1 MKIVSKVEKLNVLS
15 EILGFELVDKA
26 SENYILISKED
37 DLIAKINFVNKFG
50 DKTDLQINVKK
61 ILDGESIILE
71 FETAPDYR
79 SSMSLTLD
87 ESRILIRIDAE
98 DSTSFRASVNS
109 AIKWIKLSLEINN
122 LTI

>member
-1 MKIVSKVEKLNVLS
+1 MNVDSPLES
-15 EILGFELVDKA
+15 IKSDIAIEFE
-26 SENYILISKED
+26 NQMQ
-37 DLIAKINFVNKFG
+37 AKI
-50 DKTDLQINVKK
+50 IY
-61 ILDGESIILE
+61 ESIILE

>member
-1 MKIVSKVEKLNVLS
+1 MNVDSPLES
-15 EILGFELVDKA
+15 IKSDIAIEFENQKQ
-26 SENYILISKED
+26 
-37 DLIAKINFVNKFG
+37 AKI
-50 DKTDLQINVKK
+50 IY
-61 ILDGESIILE
+61 ESIILE

-79 SSMSLTLD
+79 SSMSLNLD

>member
-1 MKIVSKVEKLNVLS
+1 MNVDSPLES
-15 EILGFELVDKA
+15 IKSDIAIEFENQKQ
-26 SENYILISKED
+26 
-37 DLIAKINFVNKFG
+37 AKI
-50 DKTDLQINVKK
+50 IY
-61 ILDGESIILE
+61 ESIILE
-71 FETAPDYR
+71 FEAAPDYR

>member
-1 MKIVSKVEKLNVLS
+1 MNVDSPLES
-15 EILGFELVDKA
+15 IKSDIAIEFENQKQ
-26 SENYILISKED
+26 
-37 DLIAKINFVNKFG
+37 AKI
-50 DKTDLQINVKK
+50 IY
-61 ILDGESIILE
+61 ESIILE
-71 FETAPDYR
+71 FETAPEYR

>member
-1 MKIVSKVEKLNVLS
+1 MNVDSPLES
-15 EILGFELVDKA
+15 IKSDIAIEFENQKQ
-26 SENYILISKED
+26 
-37 DLIAKINFVNKFG
+37 AKI
-50 DKTDLQINVKK
+50 IY
-61 ILDGESIILE
+61 ESIILE

-87 ESRILIRIDAE
+87 ESRILIRIDAK

>member
-1 MKIVSKVEKLNVLS
+1 MNVDSPLES
-15 EILGFELVDKA
+15 IKSDIAIEFENQKQ
-26 SENYILISKED
+26 
-37 DLIAKINFVNKFG
+37 AKI
-50 DKTDLQINVKK
+50 IY
-61 ILDGESIILE
+61 ESIILE

-79 SSMSLTLD
+79 SSMSLTLN

>member
-1 MKIVSKVEKLNVLS
+1 MNVDSPLES
-15 EILGFELVDKA
+15 IKSDIAIEFENQKQ
-26 SENYILISKED
+26 
-37 DLIAKINFVNKFG
+37 AKI
-50 DKTDLQINVKK
+50 IY
-61 ILDGESIILE
+61 ESIILE
-71 FETAPDYR
+71 YETAPDYR

>member
-1 MKIVSKVEKLNVLS
+1 MNVDSPLES
-15 EILGFELVDKA
+15 IKSDIAIEFENQKQ
-26 SENYILISKED
+26 
-37 DLIAKINFVNKFG
+37 AKI
-50 DKTDLQINVKK
+50 IY
-61 ILDGESIILE
+61 ESIILE

-109 AIKWIKLSLEINN
+109 AIKWINLSLEINN

>member
-1 MKIVSKVEKLNVLS
+1 MNVDSPLES
-15 EILGFELVDKA
+15 IKSDIAIEFE
-26 SENYILISKED
+26 NQNQ
-37 DLIAKINFVNKFG
+37 AKI
-50 DKTDLQINVKK
+50 IY
-61 ILDGESIILE
+61 ESIILE

>member
-1 MKIVSKVEKLNVLS
+1 MNVDSPLES
-15 EILGFELVDKA
+15 IKSDIAIEFENQKQ
-26 SENYILISKED
+26 
-37 DLIAKINFVNKFG
+37 AKI
-50 DKTDLQINVKK
+50 IY
-61 ILDGESIILE
+61 ESIILE
-71 FETAPDYR
+71 FETSPDYR

>member
-1 MKIVSKVEKLNVLS
+1 MNVDSPLES
-15 EILGFELVDKA
+15 IKSDIAIEFENQKQ
-26 SENYILISKED
+26 
-37 DLIAKINFVNKFG
+37 AKI
-50 DKTDLQINVKK
+50 IY
-61 ILDGESIILE
+61 ESIILE
-71 FETAPDYR
+71 FDTAPDYR

>member
-1 MKIVSKVEKLNVLS
+1 MNVDSPLES
-15 EILGFELVDKA
+15 IKSDIAIEFENQKQ
-26 SENYILISKED
+26 
-37 DLIAKINFVNKFG
+37 AKI
-50 DKTDLQINVKK
+50 IY
-61 ILDGESIILE
+61 ESIILE
-71 FETAPDYR
+71 FETAPDSR

>member
-1 MKIVSKVEKLNVLS
+1 MNVDSPLES
-15 EILGFELVDKA
+15 IKSDIAIEFENQKQ
-26 SENYILISKED
+26 
-37 DLIAKINFVNKFG
+37 AKI
-50 DKTDLQINVKK
+50 IY
-61 ILDGESIILE
+61 ESIILE

-87 ESRILIRIDAE
+87 ESRILIIIDAE

>member
-1 MKIVSKVEKLNVLS
+1 MNVDSPLES
-15 EILGFELVDKA
+15 IKSDIAIEFENQKQ
-26 SENYILISKED
+26 
-37 DLIAKINFVNKFG
+37 AKI
-50 DKTDLQINVKK
+50 IY
-61 ILDGESIILE
+61 ESIILE

-79 SSMSLTLD
+79 SFMSLTLD

>member
-1 MKIVSKVEKLNVLS
+1 MNVDSPLESIKSDIAIEFENQKQTKI
-15 EILGFELVDKA
+15 I
-26 SENYILISKED
+26 Y
-37 DLIAKINFVNKFG
+37 
-50 DKTDLQINVKK
+50 
-61 ILDGESIILE
+61 ESIILE